1 MNKEVM
7 KAMNKKEN
15 KVDDFR
21 KWWNKNGY
29 KVMRVI
35 LFPIWGYVTAK
46 ERLHA
51 YLNSKQEWSEERANE
66 ILSYYIPRKSE
77 WDAEDLSFYFADNGM
92 GWSIKHNQKKIK
104 MKDRRWWRMYTN
116 GWGGKVR
123 THLIENFEL
132 EGFEKIVGDTYDSWT
147 EITFKM
153 KEGCGY
159 INGKKDNQVVTGE
172 RQAEMDKNIPKF

>member
-7 KAMNKKEN
+7 KAMNKKET
-15 KVDDFR
+15 KLDEFR

-29 KVMRVI
+29 KVMRVV
-35 LFPIWGYVTAK
+35 LFPVWGYVVAK
-46 ERLHA
+46 EKIHA
-51 YLNSKQEWSEERANE
+51 YLNSQCEWSDERANE

-77 WDAEDLSFYFADNGM
+77 WDVEDKSFYFADNGM
-92 GWSIKHNQKKIK
+92 GWSMKYHQKKIK
-104 MKDRRWWRMYTN
+104 MKDRRWWRKYTS

-123 THLIENFEL
+123 VYLLEQFEM

-153 KEGCGY
+153 IEE
-159 INGKKDNQVVTGE
+159 N
-172 RQAEMDKNIPKF
+172 